1 MANTSISDAELRTAL
16 LSASAR
22 RSRLA
27 SVAPDVVRYLFDE
40 GLIEVRL
47 TEAGRWKLKELTDR
61 DALAAE
67 FRRKHQ
73 MAPGSIVRPVDD
85 ESATA
90 QGAALLDGRIIGY
103 PVRTREW
110 L

>member
-1 MANTSISDAELRTAL
+1 MEEDRCDMLRMAVAHRGQRLQRQRRALPRSTGTKSTMANTSISDAELRTAL

-27 SVAPDVVRYLFDE
+27 SVAPDVVRFLFDE

-61 DALAAE
+61 E
-67 FRRKHQ
+67 RERVRR
-73 MAPGSIVRPVDD
+73 GRP
-85 ESATA
+85 
-90 QGAALLDGRIIGY
+90 
-103 PVRTREW
+103 
-110 L
+110 